1 MTDNLQPSPLD
12 FNGLKQS
19 LEMYLSKAVSLKD
32 EIPKVT
38 LYPVLDA
45 GELYSFVVEP
55 INLSTYR
62 QKEIDELL
70 VKYYIKNETIWLEEI
85 YAIWSSRMVNHLGP
99 FPVYQEE
106 AYHLLENS
114 MHLLKD
120 YLFDTFK
127 LGNITREHIDYIY
140 RSHLNKYLV
149 NQE

>member
-1 MTDNLQPSPLD
+1 MSKINHSSPLD
-12 FNGLKQS
+12 FEAIKISLK
-19 LEMYLSKAVSLKD
+19 MYLSNPLLLRD
-32 EIPKVT
+32 EISKGS
-38 LYPVLDA
+38 LYPVLSA
-45 GELYSFVVEP
+45 PELFSFVVEP

-70 VKYYIKNETIWLEEI
+70 AKYYLKNETTWLEEI
-85 YAIWSSRMVNHLGP
+85 YAIWSSRMINHLGP

-127 LGNITREHIDYIY
+127 LENTTREHINYIY
-140 RSHLNKYLV
+140 HEK
-149 NQE
+149 